1 MPFKYDAKN
10 VAVQTTSHPTWNNR
24 VTTNETALG
33 KIEISPTAV
42 ATLAVETALSSYG
55 VVGLASRSK
64 FDDWRRG
71 LLHGIHAQHGAT
83 VAMEEGAIVVDLYI
97 IVEYGTRISEVA
109 RSVMHRV
116 QYTLDQ
122 VVGLPVRAVNI
133 HVQGLRVS
141 GHTPN
146 QMES

>member
-1 MPFKYDAKN
+1 MSQCKHLPNPPGKN
-10 VAVQTTSHPTWNNR
+10 S
-24 VTTNETALG
+24 VTTKETVLG
-33 KIEISPTAV
+33 KIEISPTAI

-71 LLHGIHAQHGAT
+71 LLHGIHTQHGAT
-83 VAMEEGAIVVDLYI
+83 VTMEEGAIVVDLYI
-97 IVEYGTRISEVA
+97 IIEYGTRISEVA

-122 VVGLPVRAVNI
+122 IVGLPVKAVNI
-133 HVQGLRVS
+133 HVQGLRIS

>member
-1 MPFKYDAKN
+1 M
-10 VAVQTTSHPTWNNR
+10 TI
-24 VTTNETALG
+24 NETNFG
-33 KIEISPTAV
+33 KIEISPIAI

-64 FDDWRRG
+64 FDDWRRS
-71 LLHGIHAQHGAT
+71 LLRGVYAHPGVT
-83 VAMEEGAIVVDLYI
+83 VSVDDGAIVVDLYI

-116 QYTLDQ
+116 QYTLEQ
-122 VVGLPVRAVNI
+122 TVGLPVGAVNI

-141 GHTPN
+141 GPTLIPWKV
-146 QMES
+146 EP